1 VAVFG
6 VPDER
11 WGQRVCA
18 AVVGSA
24 SVDAV
29 KAHAEARL
37 APYKRPKDVVLL
49 DELPHT
55 ATGKVQ
61 RLVLADRFGEGQAAS
76 VE

>member
-1 VAVFG
+1 MDEVAVFG

-24 SVDAV
+24 SPEAV
-29 KAHAEARL
+29 QAHARERL
-37 APYKRPKDVVLL
+37 AAYKCPKDVVVL

-55 ATGKVQ
+55 STGKVQ
-61 RLVLADRFGEGQAAS
+61 RLVLADRFS
-76 VE
+76 